1 MFLISRCFRNKVS
14 DKTIRSK
21 HSKSRNVVPKNR
33 RRGEINTIAYFACAG
48 VSFSEDNVLARKE
61 ASFLEDNLTA
71 RKEVVELSANFIDE
85 KDEMMIAHF

>member
-33 RRGEINTIAYFACAG
+33 RRGEINTIAYFACAD
-48 VSFSEDNVLARKE
+48 VPFSEDNVLARKE
-61 ASFLEDNLTA
+61 APFPEDNLTA
-71 RKEVVELSANFIDE
+71 RKELVELPANPIDE

>member
-21 HSKSRNVVPKNR
+21 HSKSKNVVSKNR
-33 RRGEINTIAYFACAG
+33 RRDEINTIAYFVCAD
-48 VSFSEDNVLARKE
+48 VSFFEDNVLARKE

-71 RKEVVELSANFIDE
+71 RKELVELSANLIDE

>member
-1 MFLISRCFRNKVS
+1 
-14 DKTIRSK
+14 
-21 HSKSRNVVPKNR
+21 VPKNR
-33 RRGEINTIAYFACAG
+33 RRDEINTIAYFVCAD

-71 RKEVVELSANFIDE
+71 RKELVELSANLIDE